1 MQVLPPS
8 STGGPSRLFIMRP
21 VATTLL
27 MVAILLAGIIGY
39 RALPVSALPEV
50 DYPTIQVVTL
60 YPSASPDVMTSAVTA
75 PLERQFGQMSGLKQM
90 SSQSSGGASVIT
102 LQFQLTLPLNV
113 AEQEVQAAINAAT
126 NLLPSD
132 LPNPP
137 VYSKVNPADPPIM
150 TLAVT
155 STAMPMTQVEDMVE
169 TRVAQKISQ
178 ISGVGLVT
186 LSGGQRPAVR
196 VKLNAQ
202 AIAALGLTSE
212 TVRTAITGANVNSAK
227 GSLDGPSR
235 AVTLSAN
242 DQMQSAE
249 EYRQLIIAY
258 QNGAPIRLG
267 DVATVEQGAE
277 NSWLG
282 AWANKEQAIVMN
294 VQRQPGANIISTAD
308 SIRQMLPQL
317 TESLPK
323 SVKVTVLSDRT
334 TNIRASVDDT
344 QFELMMA
351 IALVVM
357 IIYLF
362 LRNIPAT
369 IIPGVAVPL
378 SLIGTF
384 AVMVFLDFSIN
395 NLTLMALTIA
405 TGFVVDDAIVV
416 IENISRYIEK
426 GEKPLAAALKGA
438 GEIGFT
444 IISLTFSLIAVL
456 IPLLFMGD
464 IVGRLFREFAITLAV
479 AILISAVVSLTLTPM
494 MCARMLSQESL
505 RKQNRFSRASE
516 KMFDRIIA
524 AYGRGLAKVL
534 NHPWLTLSV
543 ALSTL
548 LLSVL
553 LWVFIPKGFFP
564 VQDNGIIQGT
574 LQAPQSSSFANMAQR
589 QRQVADVI
597 LQDPAVQSLTS
608 FVGVDGTNPSL
619 NSARLQINLKPLDER
634 DDRVQKVIA
643 RLQTAVD
650 KVPGVDLFLQ
660 PTQDLTIDTQVS
672 RTQYQFTL
680 QATSLDALSTWVPQL
695 MEKLQQLPQLSDVSS
710 DWQDKGL
717 VAYVNVDR
725 DSASRLG
732 ISMADVD
739 NALYNAFGQRL
750 ISTIYTQANQ
760 YRVVLEH
767 NTENTP
773 GLAAL
778 DTIRLT
784 SSDGGVVPLSSIAK
798 IEQRFA
804 PLSINHL
811 DQFPVTTIS
820 FNVPDNYS
828 LGDAVQAIMDTEKT
842 LNLPVDITTQFQG
855 STLAF
860 QSALGSTVWLIV
872 AAVVAM
878 YIVLGILYES
888 FIHPITILSTL
899 PTAGVGAL
907 LALMIAGSEL
917 DVIAIIGIILL
928 IGIVKKN
935 AIMMIDFALAA
946 EREQGMSPRD
956 AIYQACLLRFRPIL
970 MTTLAALLGALPL
983 MLSTG
988 VGAELRRPL
997 GIGMVGGLIVS
1008 QVLTLFTTPVIMV
1021 SASLPGASPE
1031 TMASSVATPLERSLG
1046 RIAGVSEMTSS
1057 SSLGST
1063 RIILQFDFDRDIN
1076 GAARDVQ
1083 AAINAAQSLLPS
1095 GMPSRPTYRKAN
1107 PSDAPIMILTL
1118 TSDTYS
1124 QGELYDFA
1132 STQLAPT
1139 ISQIDGVG
1147 DVDVGGSSLPA
1158 VRVGLNPQALFNQG
1172 VSLDDVRTAISNA
1185 NVRKPQGALED
1196 GTHRWQI
1203 QTNDELKT
1211 AAEYQPL
1218 IIHYNNGGAV
1228 RLGDVATVT
1237 DSVQDVRNAGMTNA
1251 KPAILLMIRKLPEA
1265 NIIQT
1270 VDSIRAKLPE
1280 LQETIP
1286 AAIDLQIAQDRSPTI
1301 RASLEEVEQTLII
1314 SVALVIL
1321 VVFLFLRSG
1330 RATIIPAV
1338 AVPVSL
1344 IGTFAAMY
1352 LCGFSL
1358 NNLSLM
1364 ALTIATG
1371 FVVDDAIVVLE
1382 NIARHLEAGM
1392 KPLQAALQGTREV
1405 GFTVLSMSLSLVAVF
1420 LPLLLMGGL
1429 PGRLL
1434 REFAVTLSVAIGIS
1448 LLVSLTLTPMM
1459 CGWMLKASKPR
1470 EQKRLRGFGRMLVA
1484 LQQGYGKSLKWVLN
1498 HTRLVGVVLL
1508 GTIALNISI
1517 PKTFFPEQDTGV
1529 LMGGIQADQSISFQ
1543 AMRGKLQDFMKII
1556 RDDPAVDNV
1565 TGFTGGSRVNSG
1577 MMFIT
1582 LKPRDE
1588 RSETAQQI
1596 IDRLRVKL
1604 AKEPGANLFLMAVQD
1619 IRVGGRQSNASYQ
1632 YTLLSDDLA
1641 ALREW
1646 EPKIRKKLATLPELA
1661 DVNSDQQDNGAE
1673 MNLVYDRDTMARL
1686 GIDVQA
1692 ANSLLNNAFGQR
1704 QISTIYQPMNQY
1716 KVVMEVD
1723 PRYTQDISA
1732 LEKMFVINNEGKAI
1746 PLSYFAKWQPAN
1758 APLSVNHQGLSAAST
1773 ISFNLP
1779 TGKSLSDASAA
1790 IDRAMTQ
1797 LGVPSTVRGSFAG
1810 TAQVFQE
1817 TMNSQVIL
1825 IIAAIA
1831 TVYIV
1836 LGILYESYVHPLT
1849 ILSTLP
1855 SAGVGALLALE
1866 LFNAPFSLIALI
1878 GIMLL
1883 IGIVKK
1889 NAIMMVDFALEAQRH
1904 GNLTPQEAIFQ
1915 ACLLR
1920 FRPIMMTTLAAL
1932 FGALPLV
1939 LSGGDGSELRQP
1951 LRITI
1956 VGGLVM
1962 SQLLTL
1968 YTTPV
1973 VYLFFDRL
1981 RLRFSRKPKQTVT
1994 E

>member
-1 MQVLPPS
+1 MNLR
-8 STGGPSRLFIMRP
+8 TFIERP
-21 VATTLL
+21 VLSAVISITI
-27 MVAILLAGIIGY
+27 VVVGIIGLFS
-39 RALPVSALPEV
+39 LPVEQYPDIAP
-50 DYPTIQVVTL
+50 PTIMVSTTYYGASAETL
-60 YPSASPDVMTSAVTA
+60 QKSVIA
-75 PLERQFGQMSGLKQM
+75 PLE
-90 SSQSSGGASVIT
+90 
-102 LQFQLTLPLNV
+102 
-113 AEQEVQAAINAAT
+113 EAING
-126 NLLPSD
+126 
-132 LPNPP
+132 
-137 VYSKVNPADPPIM
+137 
-150 TLAVT
+150 
-155 STAMPMTQVEDMVE
+155 VEDMTYMTSSATNAGTVSI
-169 TRVAQKISQ
+169 TVYFKQGTDPDMAAVNVQNRVSRATGQLPAEVTQVGVTTSKRQTSILQMFSLSSPDDSYDENFLSNYISINLKPEILR
-178 ISGVGLVT
+178 ISGVGDLMIM
-186 LSGGQRPAVR
+186 GGEYSMR
-196 VKLNAQ
+196 VWMKPDVMAQYKL
-202 AIAALGLTSE
+202 IPSD
-212 TVRTAITGANVNSAK
+212 ITGVLAEQNIESAT
-227 GSLDGPSR
+227 GSFG
-235 AVTLSAN
+235 
-242 DQMQSAE
+242 
-249 EYRQLIIAY
+249 
-258 QNGAPIRLG
+258 
-267 DVATVEQGAE
+267 E
-277 NSWLG
+277 NSDETYQYTMKYTG
-282 AWANKEQAIVMN
+282 
-294 VQRQPGANIISTAD
+294 R
-308 SIRQMLPQL
+308 
-317 TESLPK
+317 
-323 SVKVTVLSDRT
+323 
-334 TNIRASVDDT
+334 
-344 QFELMMA
+344 
-351 IALVVM
+351 
-357 IIYLF
+357 
-362 LRNIPAT
+362 
-369 IIPGVAVPL
+369 
-378 SLIGTF
+378 LITPEEF
-384 AVMVFLDFSIN
+384 
-395 NLTLMALTIA
+395 
-405 TGFVVDDAIVV
+405 
-416 IENISRYIEK
+416 
-426 GEKPLAAALKGA
+426 
-438 GEIGFT
+438 
-444 IISLTFSLIAVL
+444 
-456 IPLLFMGD
+456 GD
-464 IVGRLFREFAITLAV
+464 IVIRSTDNGEVLKLKDV
-479 AILISAVVSLTLTPM
+479 ADIQLGQDSYAYHGGMDGHPGVSCMVFQTAGSNAT
-494 MCARMLSQESL
+494 EVN
-505 RKQNRFSRASE
+505 QNIDKLLEEAS
-516 KMFDRIIA
+516 KD
-524 AYGRGLAKVL
+524 L
-534 NHPWLTLSV
+534 
-543 ALSTL
+543 
-548 LLSVL
+548 
-553 LWVFIPKGFFP
+553 PKG
-564 VQDNGIIQGT
+564 VELTQMM
-574 LQAPQSSSFANMAQR
+574 SSNDFLFAS
-589 QRQVADVI
+589 I
-597 LQDPAVQSLTS
+597 H
-608 FVGVDGTNPSL
+608 
-619 NSARLQINLKPLDER
+619 E
-634 DDRVQKVIA
+634 
-643 RLQTAVD
+643 
-650 KVPGVDLFLQ
+650 
-660 PTQDLTIDTQVS
+660 
-672 RTQYQFTL
+672 
-680 QATSLDALSTWVPQL
+680 
-695 MEKLQQLPQLSDVSS
+695 
-710 DWQDKGL
+710 
-717 VAYVNVDR
+717 
-725 DSASRLG
+725 
-732 ISMADVD
+732 
-739 NALYNAFGQRL
+739 
-750 ISTIYTQANQ
+750 
-760 YRVVLEH
+760 VV
-767 NTENTP
+767 
-773 GLAAL
+773 
-778 DTIRLT
+778 
-784 SSDGGVVPLSSIAK
+784 
-798 IEQRFA
+798 
-804 PLSINHL
+804 
-811 DQFPVTTIS
+811 
-820 FNVPDNYS
+820 
-828 LGDAVQAIMDTEKT
+828 KT
-842 LNLPVDITTQFQG
+842 LI
-855 STLAF
+855 
-860 QSALGSTVWLIV
+860 
-872 AAVVAM
+872 
-878 YIVLGILYES
+878 E
-888 FIHPITILSTL
+888 
-899 PTAGVGAL
+899 
-907 LALMIAGSEL
+907 
-917 DVIAIIGIILL
+917 AII
-928 IGIVKKN
+928 
-935 AIMMIDFALAA
+935 
-946 EREQGMSPRD
+946 
-956 AIYQACLLRFRPIL
+956 
-970 MTTLAALLGALPL
+970 
-983 MLSTG
+983 
-988 VGAELRRPL
+988 
-997 GIGMVGGLIVS
+997 
-1008 QVLTLFTTPVIMV
+1008 
-1021 SASLPGASPE
+1021 
-1031 TMASSVATPLERSLG
+1031 
-1046 RIAGVSEMTSS
+1046 
-1057 SSLGST
+1057 
-1063 RIILQFDFDRDIN
+1063 
-1076 GAARDVQ
+1076 
-1083 AAINAAQSLLPS
+1083 
-1095 GMPSRPTYRKAN
+1095 
-1107 PSDAPIMILTL
+1107 
-1118 TSDTYS
+1118 
-1124 QGELYDFA
+1124 
-1132 STQLAPT
+1132 
-1139 ISQIDGVG
+1139 
-1147 DVDVGGSSLPA
+1147 
-1158 VRVGLNPQALFNQG
+1158 
-1172 VSLDDVRTAISNA
+1172 
-1185 NVRKPQGALED
+1185 
-1196 GTHRWQI
+1196 
-1203 QTNDELKT
+1203 
-1211 AAEYQPL
+1211 
-1218 IIHYNNGGAV
+1218 
-1228 RLGDVATVT
+1228 
-1237 DSVQDVRNAGMTNA
+1237 
-1251 KPAILLMIRKLPEA
+1251 
-1265 NIIQT
+1265 
-1270 VDSIRAKLPE
+1270 
-1280 LQETIP
+1280 
-1286 AAIDLQIAQDRSPTI
+1286 
-1301 RASLEEVEQTLII
+1301 
-1314 SVALVIL
+1314 LVIL
-1321 VVFLFLRSG
+1321 VVYVFLQDIRS
-1330 RATIIPAV
+1330 TLIPLV
-1338 AVPVSL
+1338 GIVVSL

-1448 LLVSLTLTPMM
+1448 LLVSLTLTTMM

-1508 GTIALNISI
+1508 GTIALNIWLYISI

-1646 EPKIRKKLATLPELA
+1646 EPKIRKKLAILPELA

-1951 LRITI
+1951 LGITI